1 MEYKDIMS
9 SDYFTES
16 ATNARQIMF
25 GSKRHDPDD
34 LIVLDNAFVVSES
47 YAKKL
52 MKGE

>member
-1 MEYKDIMS
+1 MEYKDITS

-16 ATNARQIMF
+16 DTNARQIMF

-34 LIVLDNAFVVSES
+34 LIILDNTFVVSES